1 MRRTMGFALMVAF
14 LSLGAI
20 SGCGNSNDDNDLFGS
35 LGSSGSDGAD
45 GSDGFMGAD
54 ETPPAV
60 PAAIW
65 PDIQTIVG
73 FLPSEA
79 SGKTQPLKVQ
89 YWDHTYFWEEDASG
103 EGGSCFRGTVGIET
117 SANIEQ
123 YVAAG
128 NTCPPPSPFG
138 TSQVTVCNP
147 DVGPD
152 ANGDSASAGG
162 AVQPG
167 PRQPNCSGIV
177 GANACKDI
185 PVPDVTTETQ
195 CHESVYT
202 LAPLAA
208 GTVWF
213 QNYDGSPTKGGS
225 ASHYWYGTRATSSFD
240 PKDTYGGT
248 LVDYITDAT
257 NLNIAASGG
266 GSDEGGVNNIYLCKA
281 VNVEDPANNPDCT
294 LSSLFGNCD
303 GQKLS
308 ECKLNNITPE
318 KGAYN
323 VYITSAKPTSA
334 LDGLDGAKPGA
345 DYWQPA
351 TWTIESFGT
360 DPGPGAVTT
369 GTDPGWNLCN
379 GVGKLLACGQKQ
391 LGQPLWSVIQACLKQ
406 PECIKSPENTTG
418 GNPLYTCIE
427 PKGNTAAYSRFD
439 EIWDVNAVYP
449 MVVDGPEQMLQC
461 RSKTHGMPNSK
472 YPAIPNAEAK
482 FEWFVDKFIDQKNN
496 YKGQLLCVPGPAGNK
511 ITVAA
516 AVGHGTG
523 TCGQLQLFK
532 NPRNGEILA
541 QMQGDTRSWSFESSG
556 EYEGN
561 GINGGFCGETYPAQ
575 GCSGAKQETSDK
587 LGNICIIPQISRVFK
602 IQGNSASDFSLPEDW
617 TIGKCL

>member
-1 MRRTMGFALMVAF
+1 M
-14 LSLGAI
+14 
-20 SGCGNSNDDNDLFGS
+20 
-35 LGSSGSDGAD
+35 
-45 GSDGFMGAD
+45 
-54 ETPPAV
+54 
-60 PAAIW
+60 
-65 PDIQTIVG
+65 
-73 FLPSEA
+73 
-79 SGKTQPLKVQ
+79 
-89 YWDHTYFWEEDASG
+89 
-103 EGGSCFRGTVGIET
+103 
-117 SANIEQ
+117 
-123 YVAAG
+123 
-128 NTCPPPSPFG
+128 
-138 TSQVTVCNP
+138 
-147 DVGPD
+147 GPD

-334 LDGLDGAKPGA
+334 LDGLDGVDGGSVGVFPTSGAGTFSTNNVSAFCKLPVNTALRPGDKKRKSDVGA
-345 DYWQPA
+345 ASYRGWTTSYGGYPFGCGKGCLQITNPDNNKSVYIA
-351 TWTIESFGT
+351 TVDDQTGGPHIGDLWDS
-360 DPGPGAVTT
+360 DPDTT
-369 GTDPGWNLCN
+369 TAISNLGGQICNGNLCKN
-379 GVGKLLACGQKQ
+379 STQMMTVSYK
-391 LGQPLWSVIQACLKQ
+391 
-406 PECIKSPENTTG
+406 E
-418 GNPLYTCIE
+418 
-427 PKGNTAAYSRFD
+427 
-439 EIWDVNAVYP
+439 
-449 MVVDGPEQMLQC
+449 VD
-461 RSKTHGMPNSK
+461 T
-472 YPAIPNAEAK
+472 
-482 FEWFVDKFIDQKNN
+482 
-496 YKGQLLCVPGPAGNK
+496 
-511 ITVAA
+511 
-516 AVGHGTG
+516 
-523 TCGQLQLFK
+523 
-532 NPRNGEILA
+532 
-541 QMQGDTRSWSFESSG
+541 SF
-556 EYEGN
+556 
-561 GINGGFCGETYPAQ
+561 C
-575 GCSGAKQETSDK
+575 
-587 LGNICIIPQISRVFK
+587 
-602 IQGNSASDFSLPEDW
+602 W
-617 TIGKCL
+617 H